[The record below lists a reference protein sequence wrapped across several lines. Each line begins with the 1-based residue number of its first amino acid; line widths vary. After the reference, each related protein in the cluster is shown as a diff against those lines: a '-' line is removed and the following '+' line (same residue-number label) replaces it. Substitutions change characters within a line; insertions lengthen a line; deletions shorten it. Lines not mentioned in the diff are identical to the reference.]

1 MSFVFVRPTYEL
13 NVLTTGFSFP
23 YPYTDHLH
31 KFLFKIDIKGNVTI
45 EHQRFLRGNDT
56 PFQTEV
62 VEQIRDNIPVPPY
75 LIKFI
80 TKLII
85 MEPPNTG
92 YQDKFDY
99 FSYYLTICKAIKTIK
114 TDIKEEHAYHDLLE
128 SDINIV
134 RKQLGDVTDK
144 MMDER
149 TKNKILD
156 TRCSVLQKNK
166 IDLEHT
172 KIDLEQTIHNLKQR
186 NTYLEKDNLYLIKLQ
201 DMIEKG
207 MLIIKPDK

>member
-1 MSFVFVRPTYEL
+1 MSSVFVRPTYEL
-13 NVLTTGFSFP
+13 NVLTPGCLLPHP
-23 YPYTDHLH
+23 YSDYLH
-31 KFLFKIDIKGNVTI
+31 KFLFNIDIKGNVTI

-99 FSYYLTICKAIKTIK
+99 FSYYLTICKAIKTFK

-134 RKQLGDVTDK
+134 RKQLDDVTDK

-166 IDLEHT
+166 IDLE
-172 KIDLEQTIHNLKQR
+172 QTIHNLKKR
-186 NTYLEKDNLYLIKLQ
+186 NTELEKDNLYLIKLQ